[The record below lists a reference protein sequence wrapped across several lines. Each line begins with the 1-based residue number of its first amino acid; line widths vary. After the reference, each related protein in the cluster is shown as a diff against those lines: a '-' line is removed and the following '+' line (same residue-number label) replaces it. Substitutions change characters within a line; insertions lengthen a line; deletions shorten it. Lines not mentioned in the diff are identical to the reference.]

1 VVQGYTEDVSGQKV
15 DTTIVN
21 FARQLALSEVS
32 GREDALPAPQ
42 HRICQLADEAAVT
55 SEPVVAL
62 ERLRALR
69 DELVAFERSRV
80 AQALRTGASFGA
92 VAKAMGISRQAAHR
106 RYRDL
111 APSSASTAP
120 IALSSH
126 ARHAIR
132 LAREEAAAAGAPGIT
147 TDHLLLGVLR
157 SGGGTS
163 SALEAGGLTVD
174 GARQCVRAKSD
185 DDASAPD
192 RTATR
197 AVLAEA
203 AEIARAR
210 HATTIGADHLAL
222 AALNATDG
230 AARRAL
236 TALGVKPAAVRER
249 LGC

>member
-1 VVQGYTEDVSGQKV
+1 
-15 DTTIVN
+15 
-21 FARQLALSEVS
+21 L
-32 GREDALPAPQ
+32 
-42 HRICQLADEAAVT
+42 
-55 SEPVVAL
+55 VAL
-62 ERLRALR
+62 ERLRELR

-80 AQALRTGASFGA
+80 SHALRTGASFGS

-111 APSSASTAP
+111 APPSATTKP
-120 IALSSH
+120 VALSSH

-132 LAREEAAAAGAPGIT
+132 LARDEAVAAGAPGVA

-174 GARQCVRAKSD
+174 AARTCIRAHPGNPSNP
-185 DDASAPD
+185 PD
-192 RTATR
+192 GTATR

-210 HATTIGADHLAL
+210 HAGYIGPEHLAL
-222 AALNATDG
+222 AALNGSDG

-236 TALGVKPAAVRER
+236 TALGVTPAAVRER
-249 LGC
+249 LAC